1 MSVYQQNTIFF
12 LSFVGRAG
20 RVMSGFCFHLY
31 TNFRFEQHLRR
42 YPIPEIQRVP
52 LEQMLLRIKIMPLF
66 HNKKYVSE
74 VLRNLIEPPESE
86 NVKNSLARL
95 RGVGALD
102 ERESLTPLGNKIMVL
117 GFSVLTLQIKLF
129 KILF

>member
-1 MSVYQQNTIFF
+1 
-12 LSFVGRAG
+12 
-20 RVMSGFCFHLY
+20 MSGFCFHLY

-66 HNKKYVSE
+66 HNKRYVSE

-102 ERESLTPLGNKIMVL
+102 ERESLTPLGNKIMVMM
-117 GFSVLTLQIKLF
+117 FQF
-129 KILF
+129 

>member
-1 MSVYQQNTIFF
+1 
-12 LSFVGRAG
+12 
-20 RVMSGFCFHLY
+20 MSGFCFHLY

-66 HNKKYVSE
+66 HNKRYVSE

-102 ERESLTPLGNKIMVL
+102 ESESLTPLGNKIMVL
-117 GFSVLTLQIKLF
+117 VFQF
-129 KILF
+129 